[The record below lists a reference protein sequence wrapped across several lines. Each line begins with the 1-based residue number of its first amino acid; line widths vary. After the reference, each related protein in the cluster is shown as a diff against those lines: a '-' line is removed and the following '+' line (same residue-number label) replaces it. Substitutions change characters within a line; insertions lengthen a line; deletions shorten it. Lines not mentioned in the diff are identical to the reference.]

1 MPVYRITAPNGVTY
15 ETVGPPGATPEQI
28 KAVILKAHPEAGVP
42 PQEENALEKVPLVG
56 DAAAWLADLPLE
68 YIGGLAGTS
77 KTFTDAFEARAA
89 SEFLDD
95 VSKGALSMRSSESRR
110 NALINALDQQQ
121 AEQGGTWEEL
131 KAAGRSLARS
141 PFGITASVAGSTAP
155 FIGAGLVAAAA
166 APTTGGASI
175 LIPAAAMAGAGA
187 VSGMGLIKGEVYD
200 AVYEATYQAAI
211 ENGSD
216 EATAKTK
223 AEEVAERAQEYGGKN
238 TDQIAL
244 GAALSA
250 VASATGFSRHI
261 ATTIGRRA
269 AQRVAQRAAQR
280 AAGAKTPGAVRSFI
294 TGAVEEFVPEA
305 IQAGQERYARNVAQ
319 QREGFDVDTWR
330 GVAGQAAFEGIASLV
345 LGGYGGVRS
354 AKVERKLLDDTA
366 EEFNAITPDA
376 DEKAV
381 SAAVQRFVNRG
392 FNQETAESIVRN
404 MQAQKAAIDEQAAK
418 MEQQRQERTAG
429 AEPSAEPDINAPGMP
444 EPEPEFAAP
453 PVDPEEEAA
462 RERAY
467 AEQMGE
473 AVVSPFEFDGRDY
486 GSYRAL
492 EAERQRTLQEQA
504 KREELLFGDTGKLSA
519 YAQSKGISDV
529 EMHRLLTDNYR
540 VGQDTVTRLTK
551 KLLGD
556 DMQSAAQAEKTRAA
570 KVKFT
575 DITDAPEVEAAR
587 ERAQRL
593 ERAYAEQMGAAPRT
607 ASSPPQWILD
617 NARAVV
623 DTLRSRNPKVL
634 AVVEDLHAQDFTAK
648 EISAATGL
656 DDDTVRAVR
665 IGLGLPEQGKASGFL
680 LNVPGNAAQ
689 RAAFEAWRDSR
700 AAQSAPKQTAPQP
713 TDITDAPY
721 SVYPPG
727 EPLVPAR
734 AARILEED
742 EDVQRFADTRGIDEA
757 EAVEILS
764 AVARGEATGLK
775 YSRGRRPKDTDTA
788 DMFAGAPLQEA
799 PGEAAKREELAAQRF
814 ATDEDRAAR
823 QEQFTAE
830 MEAGQERV
838 LAMRQREEADREE
851 TLGDIEYALR
861 AQAPENAVYKV
872 EYNPE
877 DANPYKLVAETQL
890 GKKPEEVLSAKTLQD
905 FSDQVYG
912 RMMELTPYI
921 PEAPAAIQE
930 IEERESGEQ
939 VAPTAATRMVQEFT
953 AEVDAAREQGL
964 IDNNQRAQLLGR
976 LERPNAYRALPNGR
990 QVPND
995 AIAKLEKEALDA
1007 ASAAANAP
1015 ADQKEATAA
1024 ASKGAN
1030 DRLRAAV
1037 KNSLLN
1043 PARAALKSMVETRQL
1058 EREGAGIRKQE
1069 AESTVDKFVDKTETA
1084 AQFAPKRG
1092 RPAKFERVPGTAGGA
1107 TQVGIEEVRED
1118 ETQAAKRAALRKKR
1132 AGTSATDESKFG
1144 ELTEEERETLREARK
1159 EARDAEIDLKEAQVQ
1174 KYRRGAPKQPGGP
1187 PKVVS
1192 VERVRAIV
1200 DGITSKWKSK
1210 FRVVVL
1216 ESVMD
1221 LDDRELRRAIIRDG
1235 AFDANGFVA
1244 PDGTVYLVADNLLTE
1259 QDVRAV
1265 LFHESLGHLGLEQ
1278 LFRNNLDNA
1287 LVTMYRGNAKLR
1299 ADTDKWRQNNP
1310 GAYEADANPLA
1321 RAVEEVLA
1329 ERSENGQLE
1338 RSFFDKIAA
1347 IIRNFA
1353 RRMGFTLKISD
1364 GDVAAIL
1371 SMAHDKIVK
1380 GDAESAIVKGLRYV
1394 NVWHGSR
1401 ANFDK
1406 FDMGFLGTGE
1416 GAQRFGWGLYFTD
1429 TRQIAEHQYRDQ
1441 LAGFQYFADGKPL
1454 TEWADETLKSLGI
1467 PYSAAIKSIQKH
1479 LRQHNSVEEMLKSTR
1494 MTRDFEAEYL
1504 AEVRAEAA
1512 RDRGPEDEGTDNYIR
1527 YFENE
1532 LARWNRELAVLE
1544 QLAKADVR
1552 KVSAGKLYN
1561 VELAPSE
1568 DEFLLWDEEITKQ
1581 SPKVLAALRSFGFR
1595 PQSRFEKVLDV
1606 ITLPRALRLDVD
1618 GGYIYEALVEELGSP
1633 KEASLALLA
1642 AGIRGNKYLDGW
1654 SRGPNAGNPNYNYVL
1669 FSDEDVEIIAKYSRP
1684 KMPPKERKK
1693 AEAAAEGLSTG
1704 ARRVKDTI
1712 SVYGME
1718 DGLNEATGANSKA
1731 RDALTYVEDM
1741 SSPVRIG
1748 VLKGMP
1754 TSGILNWLRR
1764 KTSPEIHKL
1773 ARTVGDTV
1781 SKMVALRGSLTRA
1794 AQPVVRGMDDFT
1806 RKYGSEAL
1814 AELRFTA
1821 RINGVDPLAFGT
1833 VEAALKGDTVLKPVE
1848 DALLKNSNNKAKTRR
1863 LIDEI
1868 KAQVAKTSDGTQV
1881 FKDDVKLSPPVRAK
1895 LNALAKLAID
1905 NSKVTL
1911 KVEQLA
1917 ARTQEVRD
1925 TYIAKEALSKQKGG
1939 LALYKAER
1947 DYHKDMFDA
1956 RVALLDERAT
1966 DSFNPE
1972 QAKKVREVRAEIMR
1986 EVQSPEERQK
1996 GGDLFWDIDP
2006 ELFAKDYFPMMRD
2019 GDYWLRVSEDVKAR
2033 REEALYV
2040 FKSARELAKA
2050 QRQLAKQLGVD
2061 PNDRTVLKTGNRLAD
2076 LQNTIRSEDELMK
2089 RVFDIV
2095 DRAKSQYSQSGK
2107 ADMQELVDAI
2117 YQTYL
2122 LTTPERS
2129 ARRRFMHAKEIA
2141 GFSLNVYNNF
2151 SKQVATNANELT
2163 KLAYA
2168 GKVRADVAGLKAAI
2182 NTPDRPGKE
2191 AVMLDDFARELEF
2204 RAEQEINPPPAGT
2217 LNAVINV
2224 LNRVSFLYFLTS
2236 AKTAL
2241 TNFANLP
2248 IRVVPRFWRD
2258 YGYAEGTAMWLK
2270 YMQMWKSLGL
2280 VKIEHTNMRFGDY
2293 LDAVMPNV
2301 NGSSFVKNN
2310 ADLQWAMK
2318 AGTERGVLMTT
2329 ADTISQSERG
2339 NPLRQQTG
2347 AVRTAQDVAANV
2359 LKSMTF
2365 LFTGTENISRQA
2377 TFYMAF
2383 ELELKKQK
2391 REHPTKALEAQRQ
2404 AALTKAVEIVDDTM
2418 GNFANWE
2425 RPSLTKGELSRAFF
2439 LFKMHPILQTKF
2451 MVGAFR
2457 DIVAAPLRGVARQ
2470 ATGRG
2475 KLSKEDTAEVAGA
2488 LKELSGVLMM
2498 SGLLGGIAAMP
2509 LYTAMV
2515 EALAYAFEPDPDDDD
2530 DVNKLMR
2537 EDVAN
2542 AYDADIA
2549 FRRWLS
2555 GYLGVDESG
2564 ESQLAN
2570 ILIDGPVG
2578 VLTDTEMSST
2588 VSLDL
2593 VKLWYREPIAG
2604 DNLESTS
2611 IAALIA
2617 NVAGL
2622 STASQIMRGA
2632 DELEKGNTRE
2642 ALKKISP
2649 AFFRSWV
2656 NAYYNS
2662 TEGVKNRKDDTIIPK
2677 EKITASDTFRSVL
2690 GARSLRLSKW
2700 QDYSTTALKN
2710 EDRINK
2716 ERQEIFD
2723 EIEQMRDNGEFATME
2738 DFRAYWNE
2746 VVVPFNRT
2754 YPNERFIITEESVE
2768 RSLRAR
2774 DERGSRTVDGRLINK
2789 KDAERILRS
2798 QELFRPK

>member
-68 YIGGLAGTS
+68 LIGGLAGTS
-77 KTFTDAFEARAA
+77 KTVTDAFEARAA

-110 NALINALDQQQ
+110 DALINALDQQQ
-121 AEQGGTWEEL
+121 AEQGGTWEEI
-131 KAAGRSLARS
+131 KAAGRAFARS
-141 PFGITASVAGSTAP
+141 PLDTTASLVGSAAP
-155 FIGAGLVAAAA
+155 FIGAGLAAAAA
-166 APTTGGASI
+166 APATGGASI
-175 LIPAAAMAGAGA
+175 LIPAAAMAGVGT

-244 GAALSA
+244 GAALGA
-250 VASATGFSRHI
+250 VASATGFSRQI

-294 TGAVEEFVPEA
+294 TGAVEESVPEA

-376 DEKAV
+376 DEKVV

-429 AEPSAEPDINAPGMP
+429 AEPSAEPSA

-467 AEQMGE
+467 AEQMGAAPAE
-473 AVVSPFEFDGRDY
+473 PVATPMPEQGARGRAYNQRQQSRSAVENELSIYAKMVSEGQLPP
-486 GSYRAL
+486 SVL
-492 EAERQRTLQEQA
+492 VERLAARILDLQGTPSMDS
-504 KREELLFGDTGKLSA
+504 L
-519 YAQSKGISDV
+519 AQS
-529 EMHRLLTDNYR
+529 
-540 VGQDTVTRLTK
+540 
-551 KLLGD
+551 
-556 DMQSAAQAEKTRAA
+556 DMGPALQQFFSNEAAA
-570 KVKFT
+570 
-575 DITDAPEVEAAR
+575 INEAAR
-587 ERAQRL
+587 QK
-593 ERAYAEQMGAAPRT
+593 QGAAEP
-607 ASSPPQWILD
+607 
-617 NARAVV
+617 
-623 DTLRSRNPKVL
+623 
-634 AVVEDLHAQDFTAK
+634 
-648 EISAATGL
+648 
-656 DDDTVRAVR
+656 
-665 IGLGLPEQGKASGFL
+665 SGF
-680 LNVPGNAAQ
+680 
-689 RAAFEAWRDSR
+689 
-700 AAQSAPKQTAPQP
+700 QP
-713 TDITDAPY
+713 TDITPQRASNILNNPVALSDFM
-721 SVYPPG
+721 
-727 EPLVPAR
+727 AR
-734 AARILEED
+734 
-742 EDVQRFADTRGIDEA
+742 FGMDEA
-757 EAVEILS
+757 EAVETLS
-764 AVARGEATGLK
+764 GIEAGGVTGLK

-788 DMFAGAPLQEA
+788 DMFGALPIQEA
-799 PGEAAKREELAAQRF
+799 PGVEAKREEMAAQRF
-814 ATDEDRAAR
+814 ATDEERAAR

-1043 PARAALKSMVETRQL
+1043 PARAALKSMVETRQDEKL
-1058 EREGAGIRKQE
+1058 GAKQRAEGAKVQE
-1069 AESTVDKFVDKTETA
+1069 RLGQME
-1084 AQFAPKRG
+1084 G
-1092 RPAKFERVPGTAGGA
+1092 RRTK
-1107 TQVGIEEVRED
+1107 
-1118 ETQAAKRAALRKKR
+1118 
-1132 AGTSATDESKFG
+1132 
-1144 ELTEEERETLREARK
+1144 EERE
-1159 EARDAEIDLKEAQVQ
+1159 EARDAKIDLKEAQVQ

-1187 PKVVS
+1187 PKVIS
-1192 VERVRAIV
+1192 VERVQAIV
-1200 DGITSKWKSK
+1200 DAIISQWKSK

-1221 LDDRELRRAIIRDG
+1221 IKDRKLRQAIIRDG
-1235 AFDANGFVA
+1235 AYDANGFVA

-1259 QDVRAV
+1259 QDVQAV

-1299 ADTDKWRQNNP
+1299 ADTDKWRQDNP

-1394 NVWHGSR
+1394 NAWHGSR

-1406 FDMGFLGTGE
+1406 FGMGFLGTGE
-1416 GAQRFGWGLYFTD
+1416 GAQMFGWGLYFTD
-1429 TRQIAEHQYRDQ
+1429 TKEIAERQYRDRLSDMQ
-1441 LAGFQYFADGKPL
+1441 LVADGEPL
-1454 TEWADETLKSLGI
+1454 YDRIKAAAGGDEVATQALLKQIDLAVTISSQFSGSGPTKLEGVAKDLLDAAYSLQDETDEASREGDTRRAAENAKELRSLITSLEILDKLGNLEI
-1467 PYSAAIKSIQKH
+1467 S
-1479 LRQHNSVEEMLKSTR
+1479 RQST
-1494 MTRDFEAEYL
+1494 
-1504 AEVRAEAA
+1504 
-1512 RDRGPEDEGTDNYIR
+1512 
-1527 YFENE
+1527 
-1532 LARWNRELAVLE
+1532 
-1544 QLAKADVR
+1544 
-1552 KVSAGKLYN
+1552 GKLYK
-1561 VELAPSE
+1561 VKLAPSE
-1568 DEFLLWDEEITKQ
+1568 DEFLLWDEPITKQ

-1618 GGYIYEALVEELGSP
+1618 GRYMYEALVEELGSP

-1642 AGIRGNKYLDGW
+1642 AGIRGNKYLDGN
-1654 SRGPNAGNPNYNYVL
+1654 SRGPNVENPAYNYVL

-1693 AEAAAEGLSTG
+1693 AEKAAEGLSTG

-1773 ARTVGDTV
+1773 ARLVGDTV
-1781 SKMVALRGSLTRA
+1781 SKMGALRASLTQA
-1794 AQPVVRGMDDFT
+1794 AESVVRGMDDFT
-1806 RKYGSEAL
+1806 REYGSEAL

-1833 VEAALKGDTVLKPVE
+1833 VEAALKGDAVLKPIE
-1848 DALLKNSNNKAKTRR
+1848 DALLKNSNNKAETRR

-1868 KAQVAKTSDGTQV
+1868 KAQVAKTSDTTQV
-1881 FKDDVKLSPPVRAK
+1881 FKDKVRLSTPVRAK

-1956 RVALLDERAT
+1956 RVALLDESGK

-1972 QAKKVREVRAEIMR
+1972 QAKQVRKVRAEIMR

-2006 ELFAKDYFPMMRD
+2006 ELFAKDYFPMVRD

-2095 DRAKSQYSQSGK
+2095 DKAKSQFKASGNV
-2107 ADMQELVDAI
+2107 DMQELVDAI

-2141 GFSLNVYNNF
+2141 GFSLNVYDNF
-2151 SKQVATNANELT
+2151 RKQVATNANELT

-2258 YGYAEGTAMWLK
+2258 YGYAEGTAMWLN
-2270 YMQMWKSLGL
+2270 YMQMWKSLGR

-2310 ADLQWAMK
+2310 ADLQWALR
-2318 AGTERGVLMTT
+2318 AGTERGILMTT
-2329 ADTISQSERG
+2329 VDTISQSERS
-2339 NPLRQQTG
+2339 NPLQQQTG
-2347 AVRTAQDVAANV
+2347 VVRAAQDFTANV

-2425 RPSLTKGELSRAFF
+2425 RPSLTKGELSRGFF

-2457 DIVAAPLRGVARQ
+2457 DIVAAPLRGAARQ

-2588 VSLDL
+2588 VSLDI

-2604 DNLESTS
+2604 DNLESTA

-2632 DELEKGNTRE
+2632 DELMQGNTRE

-2656 NAYYNS
+2656 NAYYNAN
-2662 TEGVKNRKDDTIIPK
+2662 EGVKNRKDDTIIPK
-2677 EKITASDTFRSVL
+2677 EKITASDTFRSAL
-2690 GARSLRLSKW
+2690 GARSLRLAKW
-2700 QDYSTTALKN
+2700 QDYSITALKN

-2746 VVVPFNRT
+2746 AVVPFNRT